1 MLADVNLLHS
11 VYESTA
17 HYKTTVCF
25 LPSPCEHCAVLT
37 AAFTGACVN

>member
-17 HYKTTVCF
+17 HYKTTVYF
-25 LPSPCEHCAVLT
+25 LPSPCKHCAVLT
-37 AAFTGACVN
+37 AVFKGACVN